1 MGGSIGG
8 SAGVDMVVDAIELL
22 NEACSARGTAMRYVR
37 STTRG
42 CPDLRASVRFN
53 CLKRLARTT
62 SLPSAGLGLSLRDE
76 SRLSVRA
83 RILPAS
89 RRSPNLL
96 ERSESAL
103 YEFSRNGSD

>member
-42 CPDLRASVRFN
+42 CPDLRASVRVQLF
-53 CLKRLARTT
+53 KTAGTYDQ
-62 SLPSAGLGLSLRDE
+62 SAVCGSRPLS
-76 SRLSVRA
+76 SR
-83 RILPAS
+83 
-89 RRSPNLL
+89 
-96 ERSESAL
+96 
-103 YEFSRNGSD
+103 